1 MRISDWS
8 SDVCSSDLDWLRR
21 SRVALSEDDLIL
33 SVGVQHGVHL
43 AFLDL
48 KDTSSLI
55 ATEGATYPGAIAAA
69 RALDMEMVPVRHD
82 SEGMEP
88 ADLDMV
94 LRSTGARIVYLT
106 PVGHNPIGLDRQ
118 RVVAAKSVSV
128 RVDLGG
134 RR

>member
-1 MRISDWS
+1 MSTRTDP
-8 SDVCSSDLDWLRR
+8 LFPNTTLFR
-21 SRVALSEDDLIL
+21 SVALSDDDLIL
-33 SVGVQHGVHL
+33 SGGVQHGVHL

-48 KDTSSLI
+48 KDISSLI

-94 LRSTGARIVYLT
+94 LKSTGARIRSEERR
-106 PVGHNPIGLDRQ
+106 VG
-118 RVVAAKSVSV
+118 KECV
-128 RVDLGG
+128 RTCRAGWSPCH
-134 RR
+134 